1 MSSASSFKRAL
12 AVREEAIRRHRLRDH
27 PKLVGPLRNLK
38 TRIRKRIRKKR
49 IRSRIRRKKK
59 QLLRIQP
66 MLKLVLLRE
75 SCENE
80 RLRKMIIAMEVFS
93 SELVQ

>member
-1 MSSASSFKRAL
+1 
-12 AVREEAIRRHRLRDH
+12 
-27 PKLVGPLRNLK
+27 
-38 TRIRKRIRKKR
+38 
-49 IRSRIRRKKK
+49 
-59 QLLRIQP
+59 